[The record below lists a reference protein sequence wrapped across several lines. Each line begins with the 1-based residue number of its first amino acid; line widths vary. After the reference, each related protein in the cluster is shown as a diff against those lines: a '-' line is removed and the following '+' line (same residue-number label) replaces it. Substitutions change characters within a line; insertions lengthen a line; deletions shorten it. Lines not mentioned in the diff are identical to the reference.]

1 MRIKFIK
8 FIHFAVFIGISL
20 IISKQTCS
28 VNGFFYGMYKDH
40 PMQQGLKALCRQQM
54 EERVRGNK
62 DPEIVSRILDLDF
75 NPGCRR
81 LTPGEGYLE
90 AFANDNAVMSFKP
103 IERITEEGIRT
114 VDGQEHKF
122 DMIVCATG
130 FDTTFI
136 PSWDLVGRNGARLDE
151 RWKTNPEAFFSV
163 QVDTMPNYF
172 IFNGPNPAVSH
183 GSVLTQIS
191 WTCDYLLRWAKKIAT
206 EDIK

>member
-62 DPEIVSRILDLDF
+62 DPEVVSRILDLDF

-103 IERITEEGIRT
+103 IERITEEGIRI

-163 QVDTMPNYF
+163 QVDTMPNSF